1 MSNYQVETKCVQSG
15 YTPKNGEPRFAPIVQ
30 STTFKYDDGEQV
42 GKLFNLE
49 SEGYFYSRLAN
60 PTVDVVEKKI
70 CDLEG
75 GVGAM
80 CCASGM
86 SAIMLAIMNIVHAG
100 EHIIATN
107 AIYGGSF
114 NLLNVSLRK
123 LGIETTFVPTDVS
136 EEELRKEIGDNTRLI
151 YSETVTNPGLEIVD
165 LEMFARVAHD
175 NGIPF
180 CVDNTFATPIN
191 CRPIEYGADIV
202 VHSTSKYMDG
212 HAVAMGGCIVDSGKF
227 DWAASGKFPEF
238 TEPDD
243 SYHGVVYVKQ
253 FGELAYITK
262 ARVQV
267 MRDTGMIMSPNTAFL
282 LNLGLDTLALRVERH
297 CSNAQRIAEYLSKHN
312 KVEKVYYPG
321 LSEDKYY
328 DMAQKYMPKGTSGV
342 VSFLVK
348 GGREKAMAFMAE
360 LKLAMICVH
369 VADARTCIL
378 HPASSTHRQMTD
390 EQLAAAGIEG
400 GQIRLSVGIE
410 NVEDIIAD
418 LEQGFSA
425 I

>member
-1 MSNYQVETKCVQSG
+1 MSQYQVETKCVQSG

-49 SEGYFYSRLAN
+49 ADGYFYSRLAN

-75 GVGAM
+75 GVGAI

-86 SAIMLAIMNIVHAG
+86 AAIMLAILNIVHSG
-100 EHIIATN
+100 EHIVATN

-114 NLLNVSLRK
+114 NLLNVTLRK
-123 LGIETTFVPTDVS
+123 LGIETTFVPSDIS
-136 EEELRKEIGDNTRLI
+136 EKDLRKEIRDNTRLI
-151 YSETVTNPGLEIVD
+151 YSETLTNPGLEVID

-175 NGIPF
+175 SHIPL

-191 CRPIEYGADIV
+191 CRPIEHGADLV

-212 HAVAMGGCIVDSGKF
+212 HAVAMGGCVVDSGNF
-227 DWAASGKFPEF
+227 DWSSGKFPEF
-238 TEPDD
+238 TQPDD
-243 SYHGVVYVKQ
+243 SYHGVVYTEQ
-253 FGELAYITK
+253 FGKLAFITK

-282 LNLGLDTLALRVERH
+282 LNLGLDTLALRMERH
-297 CSNAQRIAEYLSKHN
+297 CSNAMKVAEYLQGN
-312 KVEKVYYPG
+312 DKVEKVYFPG
-321 LSEDKYY
+321 LSGDKYY
-328 DMAQKYMPKGTSGV
+328 EMAQKYMPKGTCGV

-348 GGREKAMAFMAE
+348 GGRESAMKFMAQ

-378 HPASSTHRQMTD
+378 HPASSTHRQMSD
-390 EQLAAAGIEG
+390 EQLEAAGIEG

-418 LEQGFSA
+418 LEQGFA
-425 I
+425 VI

>member
-49 SEGYFYSRLAN
+49 TEGYFYSRLAN

-75 GVGAM
+75 GAGAM

-136 EEELRKEIGDNTRLI
+136 EEELQREIKDNTRLI

-165 LEMFARVAHD
+165 LEMFARVAHN

-212 HAVAMGGCIVDSGKF
+212 HAVAMGGCIVDSGRF

-297 CSNAQRIAEYLSKHN
+297 CSNAQRIAEYLSKHD

-321 LSEDKYY
+321 LPEDRYY
-328 DMAQKYMPKGTSGV
+328 DMAQKYMPQGTSGV

-390 EQLAAAGIEG
+390 KQLAAAGIEG

>member
-1 MSNYQVETKCVQSG
+1 MQEYQVETKCVQSG
-15 YTPKNGEPRFAPIVQ
+15 YTPGNGEPRFAPIVQ

-49 SEGYFYSRLAN
+49 SDGYFYSRLAN

-70 CDLEG
+70 NDLEG
-75 GVGAM
+75 GVGAI
-80 CCASGM
+80 CCSSGM
-86 SAIMLAIMNIVHAG
+86 AAIMLAIMNIVHSG

-114 NLLNVSLRK
+114 NLLNVTLRK
-123 LGIETTFVPTDVS
+123 LGIDTTFVPTDIS
-136 EEELRKEIGDNTRLI
+136 EEELRKVVQDNTRLI
-151 YSETVTNPGLEIVD
+151 YSETLTNPGLEVID
-165 LEMFARVAHD
+165 IEMFARVAHD
-175 NGIPF
+175 NHIPL
-180 CVDNTFATPIN
+180 CVDNTFATPVH
-191 CRPIEYGADIV
+191 CRPIEYGADLV

-212 HAVAMGGCIVDSGKF
+212 HAVAMGGCVVDSGNF
-227 DWAASGKFPEF
+227 DWTSGKFPEF
-238 TEPDD
+238 TEPDE
-243 SYHGVVYVKQ
+243 SYHGVIYTKQ
-253 FGELAYITK
+253 FGRQAYITK

-282 LNLGLDTLALRVERH
+282 LNLGLDTLALRMERH
-297 CSNAQRIAEYLSKHN
+297 SSNALKVARYLQNNS
-312 KVEKVYYPG
+312 KVEKVFFPELEG
-321 LSEDKYY
+321 DKYY
-328 DMAQKYMPKGTSGV
+328 NMAQKYMPKGSCGV
-342 VSFLVK
+342 VSFIVK
-348 GGREKAMAFMAE
+348 GGRESAMKFMAE

-378 HPASSTHRQMTD
+378 HPASSTHRQMSD
-390 EQLAAAGIEG
+390 EQLMAAGIEG

-418 LEQGFSA
+418 LEQGFAA

>member
-1 MSNYQVETKCVQSG
+1 MQEYQVETKCVQSG
-15 YTPKNGEPRFAPIVQ
+15 YTPGNGEPRFAPIVQ

-49 SEGYFYSRLAN
+49 SDGYFYSRLAN

-70 CDLEG
+70 NDLEG
-75 GVGAM
+75 GVGAI
-80 CCASGM
+80 CCSSGM
-86 SAIMLAIMNIVHAG
+86 AAIMLAIMNIVHSG

-114 NLLNVSLRK
+114 NLLNVTLRK
-123 LGIETTFVPTDVS
+123 LGIDTTFVRTDIS
-136 EEELRKEIGDNTRLI
+136 EEELRKVVQDNTRLI
-151 YSETVTNPGLEIVD
+151 YSETLTNPGLEVID
-165 LEMFARVAHD
+165 IEMFARVAHD
-175 NGIPF
+175 NHIPL
-180 CVDNTFATPIN
+180 CVDNTFATPVH
-191 CRPIEYGADIV
+191 CRPIEYGADLV

-212 HAVAMGGCIVDSGKF
+212 HAVAMGGCVVDSGNF
-227 DWAASGKFPEF
+227 DWTSGKFPEF
-238 TEPDD
+238 TEPDE
-243 SYHGVVYVKQ
+243 SYHGVIYTKQ
-253 FGELAYITK
+253 FGRQAYITK

-282 LNLGLDTLALRVERH
+282 LNLGLDTLALRMERH
-297 CSNAQRIAEYLSKHN
+297 SSNALKVAQYLQNNS
-312 KVEKVYYPG
+312 KVEKVFFPELEG
-321 LSEDKYY
+321 DKYY
-328 DMAQKYMPKGTSGV
+328 NMAQKYMPKGSCGV
-342 VSFLVK
+342 VSFIVK
-348 GGREKAMAFMAE
+348 GGRESAMKFMAE

-378 HPASSTHRQMTD
+378 HPASSTHRQMSD
-390 EQLAAAGIEG
+390 EQLMAAGIEG

-418 LEQGFSA
+418 LEQGFAA

>member
-1 MSNYQVETKCVQSG
+1 MSDYRLETKCVQSG

-49 SEGYFYSRLAN
+49 KDGYFYSRLAN

-75 GVGAM
+75 GVGAI

-86 SAIMLAIMNIVHAG
+86 AAIMLAIMNIVHAG

-114 NLLNVSLRK
+114 NLLNVTLPK
-123 LGIETTFVPTDVS
+123 LGIETTFVPTDIS
-136 EEELRKEIGDNTRLI
+136 EEDLRKEVRDNTRLI
-151 YSETVTNPGLEIVD
+151 YSETVTNPGLEVLD
-165 LEMFARVAHD
+165 LSMFAQVAHD
-175 NGIPF
+175 NRIPF

-191 CRPIEYGADIV
+191 CRPIEYGADLV

-212 HAVAMGGCIVDSGKF
+212 HAVAMGGCIVDSGNF

-238 TEPDD
+238 TEPDE
-243 SYHGVVYVKQ
+243 SYHGVVYTKQ
-253 FGELAYITK
+253 FGKAAYITK
-262 ARVQV
+262 ARTQV

-282 LNLGLDTLALRVERH
+282 LNLGLDTLALRVQRH
-297 CSNAQRIAEYLSKHN
+297 CENAQKVAEYLAAN
-312 KVEKVYYPG
+312 DKVERVFFPG
-321 LSEDKYY
+321 LKGDAYY
-328 DMAQKYMPKGTSGV
+328 EMAQKYMPQGTSGV
-342 VSFLVK
+342 VSFIVK
-348 GGREKAMAFMAE
+348 SGREKAMDFMAQ

-378 HPASSTHRQMTD
+378 HPASSTHRQMSD
-390 EQLAAAGIEG
+390 EQLKAAGIEG

-410 NVEDIIAD
+410 NVDDIIAD
-418 LEQGFSA
+418 LEQGFAA

>member
-1 MSNYQVETKCVQSG
+1 M
-15 YTPKNGEPRFAPIVQ
+15 
-30 STTFKYDDGEQV
+30 
-42 GKLFNLE
+42 
-49 SEGYFYSRLAN
+49 
-60 PTVDVVEKKI
+60 
-70 CDLEG
+70 
-75 GVGAM
+75 
-80 CCASGM
+80 
-86 SAIMLAIMNIVHAG
+86 
-100 EHIIATN
+100 
-107 AIYGGSF
+107 
-114 NLLNVSLRK
+114 
-123 LGIETTFVPTDVS
+123 
-136 EEELRKEIGDNTRLI
+136 
-151 YSETVTNPGLEIVD
+151 
-165 LEMFARVAHD
+165 
-175 NGIPF
+175 
-180 CVDNTFATPIN
+180 
-191 CRPIEYGADIV
+191 
-202 VHSTSKYMDG
+202 
-212 HAVAMGGCIVDSGKF
+212 DSGRF

-238 TEPDD
+238 TEPDE

-297 CSNAQRIAEYLSKHN
+297 CSNAQRIAEYLSKHD

-321 LSEDKYY
+321 LPEDRYY
-328 DMAQKYMPKGTSGV
+328 DKAQKYMPKGTSGV